1 MAFLIVTRISKNSL
15 SFLKKYNL
23 SDAVL
28 TVKVTRAT
36 GGGKRRAV
44 IERNEPGAYAYR
56 LSSAIYRLPALQAR
70 KTEN

>member
-28 TVKVTRAT
+28 TVKVTRTT
-36 GGGKRRAV
+36 GGGKRWTV
-44 IERNEPGAYAYR
+44 IERNEPGACVYR
-56 LSSAIYRLPALQAR
+56 LSLAVYRLSASQAR